1 MKVLLVGS
9 GGREHALARALA
21 ASPRC
26 DDLLCLPGNPGMAR
40 LGSLVEGIAP
50 TDVGAVA
57 AFAAQ
62 QGVDLVVV
70 GPEAPLAA
78 GLVDALASVGV
89 PAFGPSRAAA
99 RLEAS
104 KAFAKDVMAR
114 AGVPTGA
121 YASFTDAAAARAHL
135 ATIPAP
141 YVVKADGLAAG
152 KGVLV
157 TDDLVAAEAW
167 VDRWLADEDSRIVI
181 EEFLDG
187 PELSVFA
194 VCDGVRAIPLQP
206 ARDYKRLSDGD
217 EGPNTGG
224 MGSYSPVGDLD
235 PGLVDDVIQRVALP
249 TIRRMADDGTP
260 YIGFLYIGL
269 ALTDTGPKVIE
280 FNCRLGDPETQA
292 VLPLLETD
300 LLGVLA
306 EAAGGSLEHD
316 RIAFGDRAAVN
327 VVLASGGYPAS
338 PRTGD
343 AIAGLDEIDDPD
355 VLVFHAGTSRDER
368 GVLRTA
374 GGRVL
379 SVVGLG
385 DTVPEARERAY
396 AAAGMIRWKQQQF
409 RTDIAGGD

>member
-121 YASFTDAAAARAHL
+121 YAAFTDAAEARAHL
-135 ATIPAP
+135 ATVPAP

-167 VDRWLADEDSRIVI
+167 VDRWLADEDSKIVI

-260 YIGFLYIGL
+260 YIGFLYMGL
-269 ALTDTGPKVIE
+269 ALTDAGPKVIE

-300 LLGVLA
+300 LLGVLT
-306 EAAGGSLEHD
+306 EAASGSLEHD

-343 AIAGLDEIDDPD
+343 AISGLDEVDDPD

-396 AAAGMIRWKQQQF
+396 AAAGRIRWKQQQF

>member
-9 GGREHALARALA
+9 GGREHALAWSIA
-21 ASPRC
+21 ASPLC
-26 DDLLCLPGNPGMAR
+26 DELLCLPGNPGMDR
-40 LGSLVEGIAP
+40 IGWRVEGISP

-57 AFAAQ
+57 AFASQ

-78 GLVDALASVGV
+78 GLVDALAAVGV
-89 PAFGPSRAAA
+89 PAFGPVRAAA

-121 YASFTDAAAARAHL
+121 YAAFDDAAAAKRYL
-135 ATIPAP
+135 ADERPP
-141 YVVKADGLAAG
+141 YVVKADGLAGG

-157 TDDLVAAEAW
+157 TEDLAAAEAW
-167 VDRWLADEDSRIVI
+167 VDRWLAEDGSRVVI

-194 VCDGVRAIPLQP
+194 VCDGTRAIPLQP

-217 EGPNTGG
+217 DGPNTGG

-235 PGLVDDVIQRVALP
+235 PDLVDEVIGSVALP
-249 TIRRMADDGTP
+249 TIRQLAEDGTP
-260 YIGFLYIGL
+260 YVGFLYMGL
-269 ALTDTGPKVIE
+269 ALTADGPKVIE

-292 VLPLLETD
+292 VLPLMETD
-300 LLGVLA
+300 LLTVLV
-306 EAAGGSLEHD
+306 EAAGGALTHE
-316 RIAFGDRAAVN
+316 RIAFSDRAAVN
-327 VVLASGGYPAS
+327 VVLASGGYPES

-343 AIAGLDEIDDPD
+343 AITGLDEVDDPD
-355 VLVFHAGTSRDER
+355 VLVFHAGTTKDDR
-368 GVLRTA
+368 GVVRTA

-385 DTVPEARERAY
+385 ETVPDARARAY
-396 AAAGMIRWKQQQF
+396 AAAGRIRWKQQQS
-409 RTDIAGGD
+409 RTDIAAAE